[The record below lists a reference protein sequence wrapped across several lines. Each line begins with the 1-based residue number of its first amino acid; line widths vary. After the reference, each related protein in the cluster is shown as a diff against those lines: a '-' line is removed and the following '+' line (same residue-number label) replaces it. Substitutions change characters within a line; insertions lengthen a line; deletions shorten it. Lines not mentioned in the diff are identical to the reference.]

1 MENPHESIQSNIIS
15 RIVTNMDRLNNNV
28 LSMNQELIKTNKNL
42 NSLKNLGELLENYHN
57 TVQYNLEVSGN
68 KQKPLW
74 KAGSRG
80 RGGSV
85 CYLQTLYTGIQ
96 NHRNHRNHRNHWNHW
111 NHKFKHSFHIIYSY
125 YRQNTHKYTVFFWL
139 LIIFFGIFLY

>member
-15 RIVTNMDRLNNNV
+15 RIITNMDRLNNNV

-68 KQKPLW
+68 KQKPL
-74 KAGSRG
+74 
-80 RGGSV
+80 
-85 CYLQTLYTGIQ
+85 
-96 NHRNHRNHRNHWNHW
+96 
-111 NHKFKHSFHIIYSY
+111 
-125 YRQNTHKYTVFFWL
+125 
-139 LIIFFGIFLY
+139 